1 MKKLSIYLMFAVAG
15 LFMAA
20 CGPEDNEFAKVE
32 KAGADT
38 NLAVPYLF
46 ASEVNLVDLN
56 AIEIS
61 EEQDVQIFT
70 VSDAEMPEGLTLSK
84 AEIVFDD
91 GVVLPATADGK
102 VSGEALT
109 EYVSSIHGM
118 RPEARTVTGNVY
130 LYATNNG
137 GAVKVYAGKIN
148 FQVVPK
154 APVIAEKYYL
164 TGTMNGWDNT
174 NTTYELGNGGQ
185 DPYANPT
192 FTCSIK
198 LAEIGNPTSIEF
210 KATPVDGLG
219 GDWSGCLAA
228 GEEGKF
234 NYKNVGGNFKIDNI
248 KPETKVI
255 RLTFNMLDQTWSY
268 QEVAFDQFIYFIG
281 ATDGW
286 ASPDQKLELTDE
298 SGIYT
303 GYVYCADP
311 NGWGVEF
318 KFQKIPGDWGDNS
331 QLNSNNITAVTG
343 DFEKT
348 NDNFKAAGG
357 VGVYYVTIDLANQT
371 INGLK
376 VEKMGIIGDFNGWGG
391 DVEMTWNAADF
402 CYEATDAGVNA
413 NGWKFRVNAD
423 WGINLGSNDS
433 VEPSTKLDDLVANG
447 KNIGVAGNTIKLY
460 PTRKTSDK
468 IYCTVE

>member
-1 MKKLSIYLMFAVAG
+1 
-15 LFMAA
+15 MAA
-20 CGPEDNEFAKVE
+20 CGPEDNEFAKVQ

-61 EEQDVQIFT
+61 EKQDVQIFT
-70 VSDAEMPEGLTLSK
+70 VSDADMPEGLTLSK
-84 AEIVFDD
+84 AEIVFDN
-91 GVVLPATADGK
+91 GAVIPATADGK

-109 EYVSSIHGM
+109 EYVSSIYGM
-118 RPEARTVTGNVY
+118 RPEARTVSGSVY

-137 GAVKVYAGKIN
+137 GAVKIYAGNLN
-148 FQVVPK
+148 FRVVPK

-185 DPYANPT
+185 DPYTNPT

-228 GEEGKF
+228 GEEGMF

-248 KPETKVI
+248 KAETKVI
-255 RLTFNMLDQTWSY
+255 RLTFNMIDQTWGY
-268 QEVAFDQFIYFIG
+268 QEVAFDQFVYFIG

-318 KFQKIPGDWGDNS
+318 KFQKIAGDWGDNS
-331 QLNSNNITAVTG
+331 QLNSNNLSEITGGFAKGG
-343 DFEKT
+343 D
-348 NDNFKAAGG
+348 NIIAAEGI
-357 VGVYYVTIDLANQT
+357 GVYYVTLDLSANT
-371 INGLK
+371 LNAVKINNMNL
-376 VEKMGIIGDFNGWGG
+376 VGDFNGWNPA
-391 DVEMTWNAADF
+391 DDTQQMTWDAENF
-402 CYEATDAGVNA
+402 CYVITGAGVSA
-413 NGWKFRVNAD
+413 NGWKFTANNKWD
-423 WGINLGSNDS
+423 INLGGD
-433 VEPSTKLDDLVANG
+433 TLDNLVANG
-447 KNIGVAGNTIKLY
+447 SNITAIGTTIKLY
-460 PTRKTSDK
+460 PTRKTSGK